1 MKARKLSF
9 FEIEE
14 QFKTL
19 IMKFEDDSLDENHII
34 QKGNLLLFAMSV
46 CISQMKAADSKNYL
60 DKVKHVE
67 ILEKA
72 LSAITFK
79 LNTSTKDEVVDQ
91 IRNAYKSFC
100 IQ

>member
-19 IMKFEDDSLDENHII
+19 IVKFEDDSLDKDYII
-34 QKGNLLLFAMSV
+34 QKGNLLLFTMGL
-46 CISQMKAADSKNYL
+46 CISQMKAADSKNYP
-60 DKVKHVE
+60 DKAKHLK
-67 ILEKA
+67 ILEEA

-79 LNTSTKDEVVDQ
+79 LNTSTIDEVVDQ
-91 IRNAYKSFC
+91 ISSAYKSFG